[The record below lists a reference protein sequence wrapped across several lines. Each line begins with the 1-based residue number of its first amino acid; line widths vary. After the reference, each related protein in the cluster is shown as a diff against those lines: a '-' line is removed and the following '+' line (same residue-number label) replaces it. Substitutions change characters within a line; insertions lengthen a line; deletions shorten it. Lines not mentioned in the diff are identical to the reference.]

1 MYLLICWFILF
12 KYAEVEEP
20 RSESV
25 MFAGELLSI
34 CNAVHYFYID
44 CILVLDAVA
53 FIFYFYFFLLYS

>member
-1 MYLLICWFILF
+1 MYLLICCFILF
-12 KYAEVEEP
+12 KYAEVEEL

-44 CILVLDAVA
+44 CIPVLDAVG
-53 FIFYFYFFLLYS
+53 FIFIFFFFLYS